1 MSAKPGTGIRH
12 RHHLDPSSQQKA
24 IRQTAK
30 AIGLAK
36 PVGPHTLRHC
46 FATHLLEAGYDFCT
60 MRELLS
66 HQDVKTTMIYP
77 TSCSGEP
84 WACAAP

>member
-1 MSAKPGTGIRH
+1 MSAKPGTGTRR

-30 AIGLAK
+30 AIGCAK
-36 PVGPHTLRHC
+36 PVGHHHTLRHR

-60 MRELLS
+60 M
-66 HQDVKTTMIYP
+66 
-77 TSCSGEP
+77 
-84 WACAAP
+84 